1 MERDIPDDRVISS
14 LYRDKREKWKENRR
28 RYACVRARV
37 HVCVYTST
45 GIFIAIS
52 SARLYSDCQATV
64 YRHLADSRAK
74 RPDMDSREMARCFF
88 SDENEK
94 QRRESVLCPL
104 KSDTSSPSSPSP
116 SLVGSWPVVP
126 TNLDFRFFPFPS
138 FPPPLFSVAPRF
150 PPFYYNRDQR
160 GRNCIRIFGAY
171 VTNLFGWINRIS
183 DIHLSKFYF
192 C

>member
-1 MERDIPDDRVISS
+1 M
-14 LYRDKREKWKENRR
+14 
-28 RYACVRARV
+28 RARV

-138 FPPPLFSVAPRF
+138 FPPPLFLSYSFFIIFVRYASSLIATI
-150 PPFYYNRDQR
+150 RDPLIEASLELDFVVLDLLR
-160 GRNCIRIFGAY
+160 LSII
-171 VTNLFGWINRIS
+171 IS
-183 DIHLSKFYF
+183 
-192 C
+192 

>member
-1 MERDIPDDRVISS
+1 MR
-14 LYRDKREKWKENRR
+14 
-28 RYACVRARV
+28 ACA

-88 SDENEK
+88 FDENEK

-104 KSDTSSPSSPSP
+104 KSDTSTLPSPP
-116 SLVGSWPVVP
+116 SLVGSWPVIP

-138 FPPPLFSVAPRF
+138 FLSSPSPFGFIIIAIKGGAIVFEYTQASTQYIFVFEIYSGPHDEFIWLKRVRYSFIKTLFLLI
-150 PPFYYNRDQR
+150 FY
-160 GRNCIRIFGAY
+160 
-171 VTNLFGWINRIS
+171 
-183 DIHLSKFYF
+183 
-192 C
+192 

>member
-1 MERDIPDDRVISS
+1 MIVLFRPCTAIK
-14 LYRDKREKWKENRR
+14 KRNGRR
-28 RYACVRARV
+28 SEGGMRACARA
-37 HVCVYTST
+37 HMCIYTNT

-104 KSDTSSPSSPSP
+104 KSDTSSPFSPSP
-116 SLVGSWPVVP
+116 SLVGSWLVVL

-138 FPPPLFSVAPRF
+138 FLPFLLRRPSISSV
-150 PPFYYNRDQR
+150 
-160 GRNCIRIFGAY
+160 
-171 VTNLFGWINRIS
+171 L
-183 DIHLSKFYF
+183 L
-192 C
+192 